1 MLRRLSILVVFA
13 AAMFGLSNCGTGFK
27 LPAEVHRDLAPGN
40 GEYALLDRKTEFH
53 GVVDLLLTKSTN
65 PSNEQLYVLYADPSV
80 HAGVGL
86 EAWPQSL
93 AAPLSYTY
101 ATLQHPVAVCG
112 NSTRIFVLDQGDSCL
127 AHAIRD
133 RNGRCDSL
141 TVNFQYSWRVREFF
155 PDGGDTVSSFTDT
168 TMAWV
173 QGIAVD
179 DQQRIYVSGL
189 YILVTLNPDNP
200 FLYYRRYV
208 WRVFRYVQGG
218 TDPRMPGAKW
228 HRDDTYSVEEGSGLG
243 TINDPTGLDW
253 SPFDG
258 GALFIADTG
267 NNRAQRR
274 SDPPS
279 PFDYLLLDGAAG
291 SMVAPTDVSTDLDG
305 YSYVIDSGHE
315 AIYRFVAA
323 GQGLGEFVQR
333 VDVPDPTAP
342 PLVHPIAI
350 AADND
355 KVYVADQSGA
365 LAVYQRHK

>member
-1 MLRRLSILVVFA
+1 MIRRLLLLLVVAASSFA
-13 AAMFGLSNCGTGFK
+13 LSNCGTGFK

-40 GEYALLDRKTEFH
+40 GEYIRLDTKTGFD
-53 GVVDLLLTKSTN
+53 GVADLLLTKSTTQA
-65 PSNEQLYVLYADPSV
+65 NEQLYVLYGDPSA
-80 HAGVGL
+80 HGGVGL
-86 EAWPQSL
+86 AAYPQSL

-101 ATLQHPVAVCG
+101 ETLQHPVAVCG

-127 AHAIRD
+127 AHAIRP
-133 RNGRCDSL
+133 RPGGRCDSL

-173 QGIAVD
+173 QGVAVD

-208 WRVFRYVQGG
+208 WRVFRYVKGG
-218 TDPRMPGAKW
+218 TDPRMPGCRW
-228 HRDDTYSVEEGSGLG
+228 HRDDSYAVEEGSGLG
-243 TINDPTGLDW
+243 TINDPRGLDW
-253 SPFDG
+253 SPFG
-258 GALFIADTG
+258 GGGLFIADTG

-279 PFDYLLLDGAAG
+279 ANDYLLLDGASGA
-291 SMVAPTDVSTDLDG
+291 MVAPVDVSTDLEG

-315 AIYRFVAA
+315 AVYRFVSA
-323 GQGLGEFVQR
+323 GQGLAEFVQQ
-333 VDVPDPTAP
+333 VDVDVSAGA
-342 PLVHPIAI
+342 LVHPTAL
-350 AADND
+350 AADAD
-355 KVYVADQSGA
+355 KVYVVDQNGV
-365 LAVYQRHK
+365 LAVFQRHK

>member
-1 MLRRLSILVVFA
+1 MLRRLLLLLIVA
-13 AAMFGLSNCGTGFK
+13 AAAFALSNCGTGFK
-27 LPAEVHRDLAPGN
+27 LPAEVQRPLVPGN
-40 GEYALLDRKTEFH
+40 GEYVRLDTKTGFT
-53 GVVDLLLTKSTN
+53 GVADLLLTKSTS
-65 PSNEQLYVLYADPSV
+65 PSNEQLYVLYADPSA

-112 NSTRIFVLDQGDSCL
+112 SSTRLFVLDQGDSCL
-127 AHAIRD
+127 AHAIRP
-133 RNGRCDSL
+133 RPGGRCDSL

-189 YILVTLNPDNP
+189 YVLVTLNPDNP

-218 TDPRMPGAKW
+218 TDSRMPGANW
-228 HRDDTYSVEEGSGLG
+228 HRDDTYAVEEGSGLG
-243 TINDPTGLDW
+243 TNNDPTGLAW
-253 SPFDG
+253 SPFG
-258 GALFIADTG
+258 GGGLFITDTG

-279 PFDYLLLDGAAG
+279 PFDYLLLDGASG
-291 SMVAPTDVSTDLDG
+291 SMVAPVDVSTDLDG

-315 AIYRFVAA
+315 AVYRFVGA
-323 GQGLGEFVQR
+323 GQGLGEYVQQ
-333 VDVPDPTAP
+333 VDADVIAGA
-342 PLVHPIAI
+342 LVHPTAL
-350 AADND
+350 AADAD
-355 KVYVADQSGA
+355 KVYVADQTGV
-365 LAVYQRHK
+365 LAVFQRHK